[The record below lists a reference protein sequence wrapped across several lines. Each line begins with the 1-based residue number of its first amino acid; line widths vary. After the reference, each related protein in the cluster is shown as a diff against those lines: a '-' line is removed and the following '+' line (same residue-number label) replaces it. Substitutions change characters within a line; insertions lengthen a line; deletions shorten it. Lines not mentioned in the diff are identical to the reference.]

1 MGRRRRRAVVEVQI
15 VIAAVNSFFR
25 RPVRSHR
32 LEHFLRRPQDV
43 GMDSKSCSVRPSKR
57 CLAGTIAV
65 LVGAS
70 QGCYHYAPVPVTDL
84 APGVSVRMELSAVA
98 VDRLRRGSDSVAK
111 LLDGFNVSGTISRVA
126 GDSLL
131 VLVPTSYMEANVR
144 LKTQEHPVALLRSD
158 VERVRLRRLDRTRTT
173 WIGVAAGAVAA
184 GAVVY
189 VLDHGGRSSGGTPKP
204 ADPPDSR
211 SPVLP

>member
-1 MGRRRRRAVVEVQI
+1 
-15 VIAAVNSFFR
+15 
-25 RPVRSHR
+25 
-32 LEHFLRRPQDV
+32 
-43 GMDSKSCSVRPSKR
+43 MDSKH
-57 CLAGTIAV
+57 CLIPPRGKLTADAVAV

-70 QGCYHYAPVPVTDL
+70 QACYHYAPVPVTDL
-84 APGVSVRMELSAVA
+84 APGVAVQMELSAVA

-111 LLDGFNVSGTISRVA
+111 LLDGFNVSGTVSRVA

-158 VERVRLRRLDRTRTT
+158 VERVRLRRLDRMKTT
-173 WIGVAAGAVAA
+173 WMGVAAGAVAA

-189 VLDHGGRSSGGTPKP
+189 VLERGGRSSGSGNPRPGDP
-204 ADPPDSR
+204 ADSR
-211 SPVLP
+211 SPVRP